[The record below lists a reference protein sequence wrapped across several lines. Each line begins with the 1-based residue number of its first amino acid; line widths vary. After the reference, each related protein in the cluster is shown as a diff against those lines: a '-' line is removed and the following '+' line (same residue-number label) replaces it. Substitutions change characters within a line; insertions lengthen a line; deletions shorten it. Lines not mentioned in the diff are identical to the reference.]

1 MDRSFALTLDLD
13 VFVAGLHMFVLV
25 TALSFTCRSSSST
38 LKTGSQGTH
47 VGFFLPI
54 HPLHIQ
60 SIGLSSFVLL
70 KLLDVLDSAG
80 STLFFFWPFHNWL
93 CTISIIC
100 QGKTS
105 LTALYS
111 VINPSHLPVKIV
123 FLAGSLPFA
132 PLTLVWCPGSS
143 CQVPSAPPGFGN
155 ENTL

>member
-1 MDRSFALTLDLD
+1 MCLWLACTCLCLWQLSPLPAEAAAVLWRLVPRALMWG
-13 VFVAGLHMFVLV
+13 FSC
-25 TALSFTCRSSSST
+25 LSI
-38 LKTGSQGTH
+38 
-47 VGFFLPI
+47 PYN
-54 HPLHIQ
+54 IQ